1 MKNSLFYKNKFIFA
15 QNFTQMKKILFLTL
29 LGMLSI
35 NCIAQLVPGDPTAVI
50 PGFGA
55 ADDARVITTGVPFIL
70 IGADARAAGMADIG
84 VATSADAFSQQWN
97 PSKSAFALSKQG
109 IGVTYTPYLGK
120 LVNDVFLGNIT
131 YYNRLNEQSAVAASF
146 RYFSSGEIELRE
158 TIEQEP
164 LIVKPNEL
172 LFDLTYSLRLSE
184 RIAMAV
190 TGRYIRSDLKLQ
202 TALEDA
208 SAASSFAVDISSY
221 YQSEEIPMSSFDGRW
236 RAGINISN
244 IGPKLKYDDV
254 GSESY
259 LPTNLALGAGF
270 DFVLD
275 EYNTIGLTAEF
286 NKLLVPTPPIYGTE
300 ISYIDENGDGQYDE
314 GVDEITGSIAN
325 NSIYKGK
332 DPDVSFFKGMFQ
344 SFGDAP
350 NGFREELQEITWALG
365 AEYWFRDVFAF
376 RAGYFNE
383 NPNKGARQYFSLG
396 AGFKYTTIKIDFSY
410 LISTSKVVSP
420 LEGTLRFGLTF
431 NFGDE
436 YDEY

>member
-1 MKNSLFYKNKFIFA
+1 
-15 QNFTQMKKILFLTL
+15 MKKILFLTL
-29 LGMLSI
+29 LSLFALNTYSQNI
-35 NCIAQLVPGDPTAVI
+35 KTVI
-50 PGFGA
+50 FPYTE
-55 ADDARVITTGVPFIL
+55 DSRVITTGVPFML
-70 IGADARAAGMADIG
+70 IGADARAAGMADMG

-97 PSKSAFALSKQG
+97 PSKAAFALTKQG

-120 LVNDVFLGNIT
+120 LVNDVFLGNLT

-158 TIEQEP
+158 TVDQEP

-184 RIAMAV
+184 RIALAV

-202 TALEDA
+202 TAVEDA
-208 SAASSFAVDISSY
+208 NAANSFAVDISSY

-244 IGPKLKYDDV
+244 IGPKLKYDAT
-254 GSESY
+254 GQESF
-259 LPTNLALGAGF
+259 LPTNLAFGGGF
-270 DFVLD
+270 DFILD
-275 EYNTIGLTAEF
+275 EYNTVGVTAQF
-286 NKLLVPTPPIYGTE
+286 TKLLVPTPPMYGSETTW
-300 ISYIDENGDGQYDE
+300 DDANDNGLVDE
-314 GVDEITGSIAN
+314 GEEIISEN
-325 NSIYKGK
+325 NNVIYKGQ
-332 DPDVSFFKGMFQ
+332 DPNVSFFKGMFQ

-350 NGFREELQEITWALG
+350 NGFSEELNELTWALG

-383 NPNKGARQYFSLG
+383 HPTKGARQFFSLG
-396 AGFKYTTIKIDFSY
+396 AGFKYTTINIDISY
-410 LISTSKVVSP
+410 LISTSNVVSP

-431 NFGDE
+431 SFGDE